1 MSHSIKNPRP
11 DHESWEKIRKAV
23 ARQDYACSLALLPWE
38 FFCTLTFPGN
48 LPCIK
53 ICFGMAFAWVRD
65 SADVFGVG
73 RHQLLTALRSE
84 RGEATGRFHFHCLL
98 GGTQSANRITDCH
111 RLARV
116 WQLVSGGGRVQIRPY
131 SRLLAGPAYFVDDR
145 AGANHYERGKFALA
159 ESVTLSRSCF
169 VYLAKL
175 TAISDRRRRQLTRK
189 NGEVGKPGGI
199 VAPAIRGPGTPWVEP
214 LR

>member
-1 MSHSIKNPRP
+1 MQ
-11 DHESWEKIRKAV
+11 
-23 ARQDYACSLALLPWE
+23 RQLPGVLGCLNCLGE
-38 FFCTLTFPGN
+38 LTG
-48 LPCIK
+48 L
-53 ICFGMAFAWVRD
+53 RLRR
-65 SADVFGVG
+65 
-73 RHQLLTALRSE
+73 RHQRQVKRILIPGLVRQTLGQLQFLRAVSF
-84 RGEATGRFHFHCLL
+84 RGLGAGCHAPNQPDVVILAVHKFRFHFHCLL
-98 GGTQSANRITDCH
+98 GGTQSANRITDSH
-111 RLARV
+111 RLEHV
-116 WQLVSGGGRVQIRPY
+116 WKHVSGGGRVEIRPY

-169 VYLAKL
+169 DYLAKL